1 MNTLGTLLWFL
12 IILSVVVISHEFGH
26 FIVARMNGIRVIE
39 FDVGMGPTLFH
50 FTRKGTRFCL
60 KALPLGGACV
70 FDGMEID
77 TEAIKNAKKD
87 DGGENEEEIV
97 EDVITKVGGKTE
109 KSFREAS
116 VWSRIATVLAGP
128 CFNFILG
135 MIFAIIIV
143 SFCGSDLPVISGLTE
158 GRPAATSG
166 LSVGDTIT
174 KINGESVHIWRD
186 ITLISILNSGEELTV
201 EYLHDGNKQVTNI
214 TPAYSDADNR
224 YYIGIEGGNQ
234 YIQCKGFSLFKY
246 SWYELRFNFNN
257 TLKSL
262 SSLIRGKLSMDN
274 VAGPVGIAEAVGD
287 NYVAAK
293 EYGLLSVVLTMMNF
307 AMLLSVN
314 LGVLN
319 LLPLPAID
327 GGKLVFMLIELVRGK
342 PVPPEKEGIVHLI
355 GIILLFLLTIFVFL
369 HDIMRLLGR

>member
-12 IILSVVVISHEFGH
+12 IILSVVVVSHEFGH
-26 FIVARMNGIRVIE
+26 FILARMNGIRVIE
-39 FDVGMGPTLFH
+39 FDVGMGPTLLH
-50 FTRKGTRFCL
+50 FTRKGTKFCL
-60 KALPLGGACV
+60 KALPLGGACI
-70 FDGMEID
+70 FDGMELD
-77 TEAIKNAKKD
+77 PEALKKEKKTEEEAL
-87 DGGENEEEIV
+87 EEEISF
-97 EDVITKVGGKTE
+97 EPNTKTD

-128 CFNFILG
+128 FFNFFLA
-135 MIFAIIIV
+135 MVFAVIIV

-158 GRPAATSG
+158 GRPAAQSG
-166 LSVGDTIT
+166 LSVGDTIVSV
-174 KINGESVHIWRD
+174 NGEKIHVWRD
-186 ITLISILNSGEELTV
+186 ITLISILNSGEDLTI
-201 EYLHDGNKQVTNI
+201 EYKHDGEKKVTTI
-214 TPAYSDADNR
+214 TPSFVPEDNR

-234 YIQCKGFSLFKY
+234 YIKCKGFDLFKY

-262 SSLIRGKLSMDN
+262 SSLVRGKLSMDN

-287 NYVAAK
+287 NYVEAK
-293 EYGLLSVVLTMMNF
+293 KYGALSVILTMMNF

-327 GGKLVFMLIELVRGK
+327 GGKLVFMIIELLRGK
-342 PVPPEKEGIVHLI
+342 PVPAEKEGIVHLI
-355 GIILLFLLTIFVFL
+355 GIILLFLLTIFVFFN
-369 HDIMRLLGR
+369 DIMRLLGR